1 MDTWFITLGLI
12 CLIAGVFVL
21 GHLFRQSS
29 REARCDRQVSRVH
42 NLVGWAVLDAW
53 GGGIG

>member
-1 MDTWFITLGLI
+1 MDLITVIAVVGPLLFVGITARLI
-12 CLIAGVFVL
+12 
-21 GHLFRQSS
+21 RQSS

-42 NLVGWAVLDAW
+42 NPVGWAVLDAW